1 MPEYLYP
8 GVYVEEID
16 TGNQPIEGVS
26 TSIAGF
32 LGIAERGPLQP
43 TLVTSYTDF
52 VRTFGGYVQ
61 IGGADYYLAY
71 GVEGF
76 FLNGGQEAFI
86 ARVATTTAKSA
97 TEGISGMGITAIGP
111 GTTGNQIFFKITAAG
126 SGDPTQF
133 KLYIMYY
140 QTMPALTTH
149 GTPPGAVGA
158 DAPTD
163 SASVLVVD
171 PTLGDPVSM
180 RDAKRTS
187 PTITEVYDNV
197 SANPNATSFCNTV
210 VNNASTLVTLTQI
223 PPKIPANTPPAQL
236 TGGTDGPGGG
246 PSPSYPD
253 GSPITLFDFQG
264 DPTALPGS
272 RTGIAGLN
280 DVDEISLLCC
290 PDENL
295 FVGKTDIANSLVA
308 QCELRMDRFAILQS
322 PFSAGSPSTLIP
334 SIFSKYAAFYYPW
347 MNITNPLTGR
357 SLPIPPGAHVAGIY
371 ARSDNNIGVH
381 KDPANEPILGIDSL
395 QFNLD
400 DGTQAILNPR
410 GVDCLR
416 YFRTAGNLVWGGRTT
431 TSDPDWKYIN
441 VRRLFI
447 FIEKSIKEGTQ
458 WAVFEPNDST
468 LWARI
473 TRSVKDFLTG
483 LWKDGMLMGDTAEQA
498 FFVKC
503 DTTTMTQADIENG
516 RLIVLVG
523 IAPVYPAEFVIFR
536 IGLWDGGASVSE
548 S

>member
-8 GVYVEEID
+8 GVYVEEVD
-16 TGNQPIEGVS
+16 TGNKPIEGVS

-32 LGIAERGPLQP
+32 LGVTERGPLQP
-43 TLVTSYTDF
+43 TLVTCFTDY
-52 VRTFGGYVQ
+52 VRNFGSYVQ
-61 IGGADYYLAY
+61 IGGQDYYLTY

-76 FLNGGQEAFI
+76 FLNGGQDAYI
-86 ARVATTTAKSA
+86 ARVASSTAVAA
-97 TEGISGMGITAIGP
+97 TAGSGGVGFAAIGP
-111 GTTGNQIFFKITAAG
+111 GTWGNRIFFKIADAG
-126 SGDPTQF
+126 SNDATQF

-149 GTPPGAVGA
+149 GVPAGAVGA

-163 SASVLVVD
+163 AASTLVVD
-171 PTLGDPVSM
+171 PTLRDPVSL
-180 RDAKRTS
+180 RDANRTE
-187 PTITEVYDNV
+187 PTITEVYDNL
-197 SANPNATSFCNTV
+197 SANPSSTNFYVTV
-210 VNNASTLVTLTQI
+210 VNNASTLVILSQTAAGR
-223 PPKIPANTPPAQL
+223 PADTAPLQL
-236 TGGTDGPGGG
+236 TGGTDGAA
-246 PSPSYPD
+246 
-253 GSPITLFDFQG
+253 LALADFEG
-264 DPTALPGS
+264 NPAALPGA

-295 FVGKTDIANSLVA
+295 FPQIATDLVA

-322 PFSAGSPSTLIP
+322 AFAAGQPSNLFP
-334 SIFSKYAAFYYPW
+334 SVPSKYAAFYYPW
-347 MNITNPLTGR
+347 LNVTNPITGR
-357 SLPIPPGAHVAGIY
+357 QLPIPSGAHVAGIY

-381 KDPANEPILGIDSL
+381 KDPANEPIMGINSL

-410 GVDCLR
+410 GVNCHR
-416 YFRTAGNLVWGGRTT
+416 FFRNSGNLVWGGRTT
-431 TSDPDWKYIN
+431 TGDPDWKYIN

-458 WAVFEPNDST
+458 WAVFEPNDQT

-473 TRSVKDFLTG
+473 TRSVSDFLTG
-483 LWKDGMLMGDTAEQA
+483 LWKDGMLMGATKEQA
-498 FFVKC
+498 YFVRC
-503 DTTTMTQADIENG
+503 DQTTMSQADIENG
-516 RLIVLVG
+516 RLIVMVG